1 MQRHRRSAVLLVLLA
16 FGVAPLVAACG
27 DDDDSAST
35 GPETVTVTTA
45 GTTVSDAAPEELE
58 RWQADLNA
66 VGCYAG
72 AVDGSLGPETENAIR
87 EFQSAAGLQVDGLLG
102 PETENALQDAVD
114 AGETV
119 CTGTTTAAATTT
131 TTTATTTATTTSA
144 GGSASLDSPD
154 YVNTFTL
161 DSCSLNADVGNI
173 SLRGAADGLT
183 LTVDATQ
190 GTGTLGVAGGD
201 EQDGITL
208 NGDVEEVSIAADRSF
223 DLSGTF
229 GSPNFA
235 GEPFSMSGSCPE

>member
-1 MQRHRRSAVLLVLLA
+1 MYKRQLLA
-16 FGVAPLVAACG
+16 LGVAPLVAACG

-45 GTTVSDAAPEELE
+45 GTTVSDAAPDDLE
-58 RWQADLNA
+58 RWQTDLNA

-87 EFQSAAGLQVDGLLG
+87 EFQSAGGLQVDGLLG
-102 PETENALQDAVD
+102 PETESALQDAVD

-119 CTGTTTAAATTT
+119 CTGTTTAATTT

-154 YVNTFTL
+154 YTNTFTL
-161 DSCSLNADVGNI
+161 DSCSLNADVENI
-173 SLRGAADGLT
+173 SLRGRAGVLT
-183 LTVDATQ
+183 LTVDATR
-190 GTGTLGVAGGD
+190 GTGTLGVDGGD

-208 NGDVEEVSIAADRSF
+208 NGDVEAVSIAADRSF
-223 DLSGTF
+223 DPSGTF

>member
-58 RWQADLNA
+58 RWQTDLNA

-119 CTGTTTAAATTT
+119 CTGTTTAATTTT

-154 YVNTFTL
+154 YTNTFTL
-161 DSCSLNADVGNI
+161 DSCSLNADVENI
-173 SLRGAADGLT
+173 SLRGRAGVLT
-183 LTVDATQ
+183 LTVDATR

-208 NGDVEEVSIAADRSF
+208 NGDVEAVSIAADRSF

-229 GSPNFA
+229 GPPNFA